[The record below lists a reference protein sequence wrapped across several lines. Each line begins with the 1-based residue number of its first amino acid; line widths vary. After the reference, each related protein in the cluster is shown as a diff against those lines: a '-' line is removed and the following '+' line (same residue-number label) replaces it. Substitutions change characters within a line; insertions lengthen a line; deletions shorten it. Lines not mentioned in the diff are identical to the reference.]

1 MTHISASCLRVL
13 AGLVALIMT
22 FGLSACQPVTAPTP
36 APDPNTTAAPTR
48 TASQLV
54 EIEPLQPDQAAAPV
68 RLQIPDVE
76 LDVPVTPMGWIVAM
90 VDGKRTTVWDVPE
103 NAAGWHLN
111 SSGAGT
117 AGNVIISGR
126 QAGGAAIFAPLA
138 LGEIQ
143 LGQEVWLTDSDGLI
157 FVYTIEEITDPIPV
171 ASATAEEE
179 ARAAAYLANSDDA
192 KLTLI
197 TGWPD
202 FTTTHRVI
210 AVAGFTGVIQ

>member
-13 AGLVALIMT
+13 AGMVALIVT
-22 FGLSACQPVTAPTP
+22 FGLSACQPIT
-36 APDPNTTAAPTR
+36 APDPNTAVAGNLAAG
-48 TASQLV
+48 QWV

-111 SSGAGT
+111 SSSAGT
-117 AGNVIISGR
+117 AGNVVISGR
-126 QAGGAAIFAPLA
+126 QAGGEAIFAPLA
-138 LGEIQ
+138 LGEVQ

-157 FVYTIEEITDPIPV
+157 FVYTIEEITEPIPV
-171 ASATAEEE
+171 VSATAEEE
-179 ARAAAYLANSDDA
+179 ARTAAYLANSDVA

-210 AVAGFTGVIQ
+210 AVAGFSGVIQ

>member
-13 AGLVALIMT
+13 AGMVALIVT
-22 FGLSACQPVTAPTP
+22 FGLSACQPITAPTP
-36 APDPNTTAAPTR
+36 APDPNTAG
-48 TASQLV
+48 QWV
-54 EIEPLQPDQAAAPV
+54 EIEPLQPEQAAAPV
-68 RLQIPDVE
+68 RLQIPEIE

-117 AGNVIISGR
+117 AGNVVISGR
-126 QAGGAAIFAPLA
+126 QVGGEAIFAPLA
-138 LGEIQ
+138 LGEVQ

-157 FVYTIEEITDPIPV
+157 FVYTIQEITDPIPV
-171 ASATAEEE
+171 ANGAAEEE
-179 ARAAAYLANSDDA
+179 ARAAAYLANSDVA

-210 AVAGFTGVIQ
+210 AVAGFSGVIQ